1 MGLCNKKQQVL
12 RGGEIAM
19 KKSMNQSTLTMILN
33 GGSIF
38 ALVVLIILLFVY
50 GSVSDQLDQA
60 NEDRFNLTYNA
71 NRFMKIRRMRIGL
84 ILHTTRTVL

>member
-1 MGLCNKKQQVL
+1 
-12 RGGEIAM
+12 M

-38 ALVVLIILLFVY
+38 ALVVVIVLLFVY
-50 GSVSDQLDQA
+50 GSVSGQLDEA

-71 NRFMKIRRMRIGL
+71 NRFMNGSSYL
-84 ILHTTRTVL
+84 TN